1 MRAFIVA
8 EDPSAALRAQAIL
21 ATQNFICDTAG
32 LDEDGVAIGK
42 LYDHD
47 IILLDLSAQIGVGC
61 ELVKQFRAAGVR
73 TPIMVSAAAAQ
84 IDLRVRCLG
93 LGADDFLTK
102 PYDNRE
108 LVAHVKAVVRRANGH
123 AQSEIRIGQLVVNL
137 DTQSASVADMPL
149 PLTRKEYCV
158 LELLSL
164 RKGIVVTK
172 EAFLNH
178 LYGGMDEPGIKII
191 DVFVC
196 KLRQKLAEA
205 TGGRHYIKT
214 VHGRGYAMCDPAPVS
229 AATLLESGKDLDP
242 RHEDAASRDR
252 VHDSSVRRRLAR
264 RIAPSPAPKRGSSR
278 VEMRFED
285 AITNDGGSLHLP
297 SPDPGRS
304 LFGCTTARCRE

>member
-1 MRAFIVA
+1 
-8 EDPSAALRAQAIL
+8 
-21 ATQNFICDTAG
+21 
-32 LDEDGVAIGK
+32 
-42 LYDHD
+42 
-47 IILLDLSAQIGVGC
+47 
-61 ELVKQFRAAGVR
+61 
-73 TPIMVSAAAAQ
+73 
-84 IDLRVRCLG
+84 
-93 LGADDFLTK
+93 
-102 PYDNRE
+102 
-108 LVAHVKAVVRRANGH
+108 
-123 AQSEIRIGQLVVNL
+123 
-137 DTQSASVADMPL
+137 
-149 PLTRKEYCV
+149 
-158 LELLSL
+158 
-164 RKGIVVTK
+164 
-172 EAFLNH
+172 
-178 LYGGMDEPGIKII
+178 MDEPGIKII